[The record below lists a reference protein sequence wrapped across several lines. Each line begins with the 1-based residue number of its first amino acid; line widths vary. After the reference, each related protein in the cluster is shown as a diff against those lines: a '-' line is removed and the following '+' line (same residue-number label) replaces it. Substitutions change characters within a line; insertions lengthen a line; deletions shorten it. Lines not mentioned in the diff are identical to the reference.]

1 MAQTVSVDEEMAEYA
16 RSWLAEDGVV
26 QVGDDSW
33 TSGEEPDE
41 RLTANEVAHTW
52 TSLALED
59 PGLDQDGRLRLAL
72 GLLDL
77 LDDYWV
83 TCEIGFAVTKA
94 GDPRAAGPL
103 WAAYRRRL
111 EAPSSAEP
119 ITYSLW
125 VDWFE
130 DRDTVAAA
138 FGEVL
143 GDEVETLRTEG
154 RLHELTADPLARRV
168 RRVLEIS
175 GPVPW
180 EIKHPVYQAVATLPG
195 LHLALFKGL
204 LGGYHDVYGSL
215 EPQAALTLLRRL
227 DLPEDTPHL
236 APLLMVLEMG
246 HRNHY
251 RSPDAWPATP
261 KSG

>member
-1 MAQTVSVDEEMAEYA
+1 MSEEMVEYA
-16 RSWLAEDGVV
+16 RRWLAEDGVV
-26 QVGDDSW
+26 QVGDGSW
-33 TSGEEPDE
+33 TSGEEPQE

-52 TSLALED
+52 TRLALED
-59 PGLDQDGRLRLAL
+59 PDLDQDGRLHLAL

-83 TCEIGFAVTKA
+83 TCEIGFVLE
-94 GDPRAAGPL
+94 GRDPREAGAL

-111 EAPSSAEP
+111 EASRPAEP

-130 DRDTVAAA
+130 DRATAAAA

-143 GDEVETLRTEG
+143 GDEVETLRAHG
-154 RLHELTADPLARRV
+154 RLDELTVDPLFRRA

-180 EIKHPVYQAVATLPG
+180 ETKHPVYQAVAALPE
-195 LHLALFKGL
+195 LHPALFTGL
-204 LGGYHDVYGSL
+204 LGSYHDVYGSL
-215 EPQAALTLLRRL
+215 EPEAALALLRRL
-227 DLPEDTPHL
+227 DLPQDTTHL
-236 APLLMVLEMG
+236 ASLRAVLEAG

-251 RSPDAWPATP
+251 RSPDAWP
-261 KSG
+261 S